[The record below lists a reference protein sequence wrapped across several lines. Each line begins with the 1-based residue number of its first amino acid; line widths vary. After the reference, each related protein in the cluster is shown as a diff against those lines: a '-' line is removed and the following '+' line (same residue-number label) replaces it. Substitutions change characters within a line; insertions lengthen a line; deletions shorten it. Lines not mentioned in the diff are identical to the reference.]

1 MSEASLVLVVSGPA
15 GSGKTTLCSGLEAAF
30 PGRIRRLV
38 TTTSR
43 SPRPGEREGTDYH
56 FLPESVFKQ
65 RIQEGRFIEWARVHG
80 RYYGSETGQ
89 VLEMLERG
97 CDLLLNIDVQGAA
110 AFREAGRNHPLLRGR
125 VHTLFVK
132 PQSLEQLRRRM
143 EQRGQDASEE
153 IERRLQTARTEIA
166 AAPDFDHVI
175 TSGSK
180 EADLKAVTDL
190 YLRLK
195 KGSTPG

>member
-110 AFREAGRNHPLLRGR
+110 AFREAGRTHPLLRGR

-180 EADLKAVTDL
+180 EADLKAVADL